1 MILFFW
7 LLGAMGVA
15 YGAKISARNAFAWFV
30 VSMAITPIG
39 GSALLILANRYGVRL
54 ANLL

>member
-1 MILFFW
+1 MLVFFW

-15 YGAKISARNAFAWFV
+15 YGAKISARNAFGWFLL
-30 VSMAITPIG
+30 SMAISPLG
-39 GSALLILANRYGVRL
+39 GSILLILANRYGVRL